1 MLMENKILYLFVV
14 LLGIPGLI
22 SARKY
27 PAVGDVNVKV
37 FEKTN
42 VCYRPDRWNGFNEAG
57 ADGVIRLVNGRIIL
71 KKIHIPVYKR
81 NVRVTATVTVESN
94 GDRWDKTGSCFVL
107 PRESAVNL
115 LNIAQGE
122 KRFPAI
128 DSTKLENLKGIIAGD
143 DYLPTLEI
151 MRFMTPFG
159 VGFYSKPD
167 NELSS
172 TRKPVYID
180 HWEDNVSWTQDVT
193 DRYSALEGD
202 VYVGV
207 YIDSWTAE
215 GYLVSLELKVK
226 ESDIP
231 EDKLRQTHVLP
242 LVNTVPYQGQNI
254 PDIFAR
260 KAVEVPFHL
269 PASARNVRLKYITTG
284 HGGHSGGD
292 EFTQQRNLVK
302 VDGETVLD
310 FIPWRTDCASFRRF
324 NPGSGVWLEKRMASF
339 IGKEGY
345 EMKEI
350 EEPVASSDFSRSN
363 WCPGTDVW
371 PEEVNLS
378 NLVSGSHILS
388 ISVPDAQ
395 PADGDK
401 MNHWLIS
408 AYLVWDD

>member
-1 MLMENKILYLFVV
+1 MENKILYLFVV

>member
-231 EDKLRQTHVLP
+231 ENKLRQTHVLP